1 MILLAKSCRPTQD
14 IVQLQRCRN
23 VLGDTDLTDPS
34 NNLIKHDPSDNP
46 RGAVCKDDKLNIQT
60 HPDPHGPT

>member
-1 MILLAKSCRPTQD
+1 MILLAKSCHPTQD
-14 IVQLQRCRN
+14 I
-23 VLGDTDLTDPS
+23 GDTDLTDPS
-34 NNLIKHDPSDNP
+34 NILIKHDPSDNP

>member
-1 MILLAKSCRPTQD
+1 MILLAKSCHPTQD
-14 IVQLQRCRN
+14 I
-23 VLGDTDLTDPS
+23 GDTDLTDPS
-34 NNLIKHDPSDNP
+34 NKLIKHDPSDNP